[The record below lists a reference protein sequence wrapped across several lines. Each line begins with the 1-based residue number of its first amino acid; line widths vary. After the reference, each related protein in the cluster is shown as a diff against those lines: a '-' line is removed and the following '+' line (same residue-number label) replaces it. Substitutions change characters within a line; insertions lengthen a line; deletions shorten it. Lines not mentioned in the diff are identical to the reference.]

1 MLKRQVLPVAP
12 GCTGAD
18 EGDPDL
24 LLEAAGEA
32 VMEQVP
38 APDDLLLSP
47 LQEVGVGDA
56 VALLPVDRSEGGQEV
71 PEIVVPPDREGEEV
85 VDVHL
90 GRRGDRPSR
99 PDAPEPA
106 PAVEG
111 RAVDPP
117 RVGDRPFGRRH
128 GGEQREHGLFADRL
142 CLVRL
147 CGEGRPLLQQAL
159 LPGDET
165 PEV

>member
-1 MLKRQVLPVAP
+1 VLERQVLPVAP

-47 LQEVGVGDA
+47 LQEVRVGDA

-71 PEIVVPPDREGEEV
+71 PEVVVPPDREGEEV

-90 GRRGDRPSR
+90 RCRRDRSPR
-99 PDAPEPA
+99 PDALQPPL
-106 PAVEG
+106 AVEG

-117 RVGDRPFGRRH
+117 CIGDRPFGRRH
-128 GGEQREHGLFADRL
+128 GGEQCEHALFADRL
-142 CLVRL
+142 SLVRL
-147 CGEGRPLLQQAL
+147 CGECRPLLQQAL